1 MKGQVFQATFLVIL
15 MLLSGCLSS
24 DSVTEEVN
32 NDDENEEI
40 TASFTLNQYP
50 NIADVGDI
58 VIISG
63 NIDVSP
69 ADSEVMVTYD
79 ILTPS
84 GIRNIDNSMI
94 LDKGNLQ
101 IILSPD
107 EPGEW
112 LVIAKA
118 FVESID
124 DPLISESLFVVK
136 IPEEGDAV
144 ITTQHI
150 IELNEIKD
158 VTITGSVAHSNIES
172 CNLVV
177 DSTTYA
183 IETNGEF
190 IISLGLVDQN
200 QEITISTTCGIWT
213 KSYDSKLVQII
224 VSNQIDTDGDGIQN
238 DVDRC
243 PDGMGAEEG
252 WTSTVDTDYDRDGCE
267 DLTEDIDD
275 DGDFLPDFDDDC
287 LSELGWISN
296 ETTDHDRDGCS
307 DNLQDDDDD
316 NDGILDVNDECPRGE
331 LNWESK
337 SYSDY
342 DNDGCRDLT
351 EDFDDD
357 NDNE

>member
-1 MKGQVFQATFLVIL
+1 
-15 MLLSGCLSS
+15 
-24 DSVTEEVN
+24 
-32 NDDENEEI
+32 
-40 TASFTLNQYP
+40 
-50 NIADVGDI
+50 
-58 VIISG
+58 
-63 NIDVSP
+63 
-69 ADSEVMVTYD
+69 MVTYD
-79 ILTPS
+79 IVTPS
-84 GIRNIDNSMI
+84 GIRDIDNSMI
-94 LDKGNLQ
+94 LDEGNLQ

-112 LVIAKA
+112 LIIAKA
-118 FVESID
+118 FVESFD
-124 DPLISESLFVVK
+124 EALVSESLFMVK
-136 IPEEGDAV
+136 IPDEGDAV
-144 ITTQHI
+144 ITTLPI
-150 IELNEIKD
+150 IELDEVKD
-158 VTITGSVAHSNIES
+158 VTITGSVSHSNIES
-172 CNLVV
+172 CDLVV
-177 DSTTYA
+177 ESTTYP
-183 IETNGEF
+183 IEANGEF

-200 QEITISTTCGIWT
+200 QEITISITCGIWT

-316 NDGILDVNDECPRGE
+316 NDGILDVNDECHE
-331 LNWESK
+331 ES
-337 SYSDY
+337 
-342 DNDGCRDLT
+342 
-351 EDFDDD
+351 
-357 NDNE
+357 